1 MAQYNN
7 AVLSLTKTETPDPYI
22 TYSAATRQF
31 YLVGINQL
39 WLAVDVVLMIT
50 DIYCGRPRRA
60 MEG

>member
-7 AVLSLTKTETPDPYI
+7 AVLSLTKTETPDPYV

-39 WLAVDVVLMIT
+39 
-50 DIYCGRPRRA
+50 
-60 MEG
+60 